1 MVVALIA
8 LLSTMVLP
16 VAKFTVKRRKEAEL
30 HLALRQV
37 RTAIDEYK
45 RLSDQGLIPVKIG
58 GEGYPEDLEELVEGV
73 EIVGQETKRRFLRRI
88 PIDPMTHDDWEL
100 RSYQDDPDATSWG
113 GRIST
118 TFGRAPTV
126 LPWMERS
133 MRIGRHVMKFGIRN
147 SEFGITARPARSRWA
162 TSCGKTRNS
171 KLRIQ
176 NSVRGFTLIE
186 LIVVVAIIGILATI
200 ALPAMQNAPIRAREA
215 VIRADLYQMRSVST
229 STWRTRATTRKACR
243 RLSMRATCAASLR
256 IRSAAP
262 MKVFGRS
269 STLSRAN
276 SRNSN
281 PSKMST
287 VAGLR

>member
-1 MVVALIA
+1 MIRKLRGKRGFTLAELVMVVALIA

-113 GRIST
+113 GQNIYD
-118 TFGRAPTV
+118 
-126 LPWMERS
+126 
-133 MRIGRHVMKFGIRN
+133 IR
-147 SEFGITARPARSRWA
+147 
-162 TSCGKTRNS
+162 TSSDG
-171 KLRIQ
+171 
-176 NSVRGFTLIE
+176 
-186 LIVVVAIIGILATI
+186 VALDGTKY
-200 ALPAMQNAPIRAREA
+200 
-215 VIRADLYQMRSVST
+215 AD
-229 STWRTRATTRKACR
+229 W
-243 RLSMRATCAASLR
+243 
-256 IRSAAP
+256 
-262 MKVFGRS
+262 
-269 STLSRAN
+269 
-276 SRNSN
+276 
-281 PSKMST
+281 
-287 VAGLR
+287 

>member
-1 MVVALIA
+1 MAVALIA

-113 GRIST
+113 GQNIYD
-118 TFGRAPTV
+118 
-126 LPWMERS
+126 
-133 MRIGRHVMKFGIRN
+133 IR
-147 SEFGITARPARSRWA
+147 
-162 TSCGKTRNS
+162 TSSDG
-171 KLRIQ
+171 
-176 NSVRGFTLIE
+176 
-186 LIVVVAIIGILATI
+186 VALDGTKY
-200 ALPAMQNAPIRAREA
+200 
-215 VIRADLYQMRSVST
+215 AD
-229 STWRTRATTRKACR
+229 W
-243 RLSMRATCAASLR
+243 
-256 IRSAAP
+256 
-262 MKVFGRS
+262 
-269 STLSRAN
+269 
-276 SRNSN
+276 
-281 PSKMST
+281 
-287 VAGLR
+287 